1 MTDPCDIAREMTDA
15 WNRRDWKSFREL
27 LHPSYSYT
35 GSDGQTENGPE
46 VGLRVAQMY
55 ADAFPDGK
63 LEVKSCVA
71 DARHNTAVIEF
82 TGIGTHRGELMGIAP
97 TGRKIN
103 IPVCD
108 VVTIQ
113 DDKIV
118 SEREYMDELVLLQQL
133 GVSQVPAQAARR

>member
-15 WNRRDWKSFREL
+15 WNRRDWKRFREL
-27 LHPSYSYT
+27 LDPSYTYT
-35 GSDGQTENGPE
+35 GGDGKTLKGPE
-46 VGLRVAQMY
+46 AGLQVAQMY
-55 ADAFPDGK
+55 ANAFPDGK
-63 LEVKSCVA
+63 LDVKSCIA

-82 TGIGTHRGELMGIAP
+82 VGMGTHKGELLGIAP

-118 SEREYMDELVLLQQL
+118 SEREYMDELVMLQQL
-133 GVSQVPAQAARR
+133 GVSQLPVEARR